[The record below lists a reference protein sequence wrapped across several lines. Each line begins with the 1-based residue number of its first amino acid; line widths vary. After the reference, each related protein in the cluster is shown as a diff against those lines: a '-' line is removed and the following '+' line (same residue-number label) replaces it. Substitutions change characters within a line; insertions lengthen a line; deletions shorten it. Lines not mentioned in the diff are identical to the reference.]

1 MSRPIGFG
9 FVLLALA
16 VGANRSFA
24 ETPSPGQGSGVQITQ
39 LADRLRVEVNGRL
52 FTEYFFK
59 DVPRPYFY
67 PLIGPGDL
75 PLTRNLPMKP
85 VAGEEKDHL
94 HHRSLWY
101 AHGKVNG
108 RDFWSEEKDF
118 GKIVHDGFTQI
129 KSGADLGVIQS
140 RDKWVGPSGDV
151 YCTDERTMRIFAP
164 RGPDGQ
170 MFDFEITLRAS
181 NGDVTFGDTKEGSM
195 AVRLAES

>member
-1 MSRPIGFG
+1 MPRRIKIGI
-9 FVLLALA
+9 VLVVLA
-16 VGANRSFA
+16 VGAGVASA
-24 ETPSPGQGSGVQITQ
+24 ETPSSAQASGVQITQ
-39 LADRLRVEVNGRL
+39 LADRLRVDVCGRL

-67 PLIGPGDL
+67 PLVGPGDL
-75 PLTRNLPMKP
+75 PLTRNFPMKP
-85 VAGEEKDHL
+85 VAGEEKDHP

-140 RDKWVGPSGDV
+140 RDKWVAPNGDV
-151 YCTDERTMRIFAP
+151 Y
-164 RGPDGQ
+164 
-170 MFDFEITLRAS
+170 
-181 NGDVTFGDTKEGSM
+181 
-195 AVRLAES
+195 